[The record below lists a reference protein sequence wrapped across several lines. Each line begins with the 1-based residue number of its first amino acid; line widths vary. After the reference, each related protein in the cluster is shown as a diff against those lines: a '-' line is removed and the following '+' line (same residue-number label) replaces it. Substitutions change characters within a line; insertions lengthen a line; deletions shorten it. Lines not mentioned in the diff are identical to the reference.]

1 MSWTDG
7 LNDLSGA
14 ASNIISALGEA
25 GLFGTTQQRQQLAA
39 TYGYP
44 TGASGATYYLP
55 SAPATSKDWST
66 ILLVAGLGVLVL
78 AIFMSRG
85 G

>member
-7 LNDLSGA
+7 LNDLSSA
-14 ASNIISALGEA
+14 ASNIISSLGEA
-25 GLFGTTQQRQQLAA
+25 GLFGTAQQRQQLAA
-39 TYGYP
+39 TYGI
-44 TGASGATYYLP
+44 TGAPGTMYYAP
-55 SAPATSKDWST
+55 STPATSKDWST